1 MNFHR
6 TPALVAAAMLA
17 ALTLAGTASLAHA
30 DTPSASEKQI
40 VRYGDLNLATQAGLQ
55 ALYRRIENA
64 AADVCGPSTVTG
76 SRIVST
82 AWKDCVGSAV
92 RNAVLKVNHPSL
104 TAYYAVQLRSGPL
117 KITG

>member
-6 TPALVAAAMLA
+6 TPAFVAAAMLA

-30 DTPSASEKQI
+30 DTPSDTEKQI

-55 ALYRRIENA
+55 ALFRRIQNA
-64 AADVCGPSTVTG
+64 AGEVCGPSTVAG
-76 SRIVST
+76 SRIIST
-82 AWKDCVGSAV
+82 AWKDCVSNSV
-92 RNAVLKVNHPSL
+92 RDAILEVNHPSL
-104 TAYYAVQLRSGPL
+104 TAYYAAQLRSGPF